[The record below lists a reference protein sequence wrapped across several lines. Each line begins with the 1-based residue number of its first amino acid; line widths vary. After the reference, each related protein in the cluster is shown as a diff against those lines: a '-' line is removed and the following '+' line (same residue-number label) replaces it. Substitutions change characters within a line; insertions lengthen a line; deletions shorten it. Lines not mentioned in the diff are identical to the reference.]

1 MVVSGLSL
9 SALGIL
15 GRRLERWIALVIA
28 AVVIVAPGVFQAG
41 MQSWV
46 QRESTLRTKQFRE
59 WLRNV
64 PAFYTTTTS
73 PPSQ

>member
-1 MVVSGLSL
+1 
-9 SALGIL
+9 
-15 GRRLERWIALVIA
+15 VIA